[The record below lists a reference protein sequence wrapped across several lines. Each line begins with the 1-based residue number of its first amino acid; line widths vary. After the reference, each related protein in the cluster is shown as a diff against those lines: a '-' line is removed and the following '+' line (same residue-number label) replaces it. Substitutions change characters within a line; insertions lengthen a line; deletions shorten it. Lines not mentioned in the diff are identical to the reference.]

1 MKRNTRKTEEPQPT
15 KLTFEQVPEAL
26 AEVLQRIKAIEAKL
40 EEPDDFL
47 YDLEGICKY
56 LGYSKSAIYKL
67 VHYKQIPYTKT
78 RKKLHFEK
86 KAIDVWMAD
95 RKVEQQNR

>member
-1 MKRNTRKTEEPQPT
+1 MKKNAQKVAEPQPP
-15 KLTFEQVPEAL
+15 KLTFEDVPQTL

-67 VHYKQIPYTKT
+67 THLKQIPYVKTKQ
-78 RKKLHFEK
+78 KLHFEK
-86 KAIDVWMAD
+86 KTIDAWLAE
-95 RKVEQQNR
+95 RKVEEQNK